1 MIQNAIL
8 AFSLALA
15 GHFVSVIAVLQF
27 RSGQSPILLHLI
39 SALVWH
45 VLQIVMLIAWGA
57 GSCYWQSAAL
67 YAFCVLAYVF
77 IFSAA
82 YKSISLRAVTLLA
95 DSKDS
100 TVTLTEIMEKL
111 VLKSFYD
118 RIDVLLGA
126 GLVAK
131 DQSGFSIT
139 AQGRLTANRIVAL
152 RKFFG
157 ARSNGLYFSGTD
169 KTKPH

>member
-1 MIQNAIL
+1 MQNSIL
-8 AFSLALA
+8 AVSFALA
-15 GHFVSVIAVLQF
+15 GHIISVIAVLHL
-27 RSGQSPILLHLI
+27 RSGHSPILLHLT

-45 VLQIVMLIAWGA
+45 VLQIMMLITWNVGDY
-57 GSCYWQSAAL
+57 YWQST
-67 YAFCVLAYVF
+67 AFFAFGVMVYVF

-82 YKSISLRAVTLLA
+82 YKSISLRAVMLLA

-100 TVTLTEIMEKL
+100 SVTLTEIMEKL

-118 RIDVLLGA
+118 RIDVLLSA
-126 GLVAK
+126 GLVVK

-139 AQGRLTANRIVAL
+139 AHGRSAANRIVAL
-152 RKFFG
+152 RNFFG

-169 KTKPH
+169 KTKLH